1 MNSEQVKLRELFGI
15 FNKYKLPVFLIF
27 VLTLG
32 FSIQITT
39 FLKKKYKSEF
49 EINVYSKYFKNA
61 LISDIIPGVYQIP
74 EMRFTIDSMVKEAIS
89 DDFIDQIATDFNIY
103 ELDTDEVTLA
113 KNRQFLRD
121 RFSAYSTG
129 GQSYQVTFTDSDPY
143 TAKLVAEITLDR
155 VKAQFVNSRI
165 ETIEMVK
172 QMMLIRLRA
181 LNASQK
187 FTEKGSEKA
196 LASKSPDVLRAELKK
211 INANYLALSK
221 QYNESHPKIKELLT
235 RKRTI
240 ENWLEE
246 FSQNAFSDSEMATV
260 SMPTDKTISEQ
271 ITSKF
276 YTKYHDFN
284 MALDIEKKS
293 LESYIGVIKKPQLPT
308 AAIWPKKRLF
318 AAVGFILAMI
328 FSFCYVFIKE
338 VMQPSHSE
346 LIKME
351 ADELGAVYLGAL
363 NTKIHNKNKELNKK
377 VKKSELEQFNE

>member
-1 MNSEQVKLRELFGI
+1 MNSEKVKIRELFSVLYR
-15 FNKYKLPVFLIF
+15 YKISIFLIF
-27 VLTLG
+27 VITLG

-89 DDFIDQIATDFNIY
+89 DDFIDQIATDFKIY
-103 ELDTDEVTLA
+103 SLDTDELTLA
-113 KNRQFLRD
+113 KNRQFLRN
-121 RFSAYSTG
+121 RFSAFSTG

-143 TAKLVAEITLDR
+143 VAKLVAERTLDR

-172 QMMLIRLRA
+172 QMMFNRLKA

-187 FTEKGSEKA
+187 FSEKGSEKA
-196 LASKSPDVLRAELKK
+196 LASKSPDVLQAELDK
-211 INANYLALSK
+211 INANYSALSK
-221 QYNESHPKIKELLT
+221 QYNTSHPKIQELLA

-240 ENWLEE
+240 EIWLEE
-246 FSQNAFSDSEMATV
+246 FEQSSFSNSDVATSF
-260 SMPTDKTISEQ
+260 SMPTDKLVNEQ

-338 VMQPSHSE
+338 VMVPGQSE
-346 LIKME
+346 LLQIE
-351 ADELGAVYLGAL
+351 AEKLGAVYLG
-363 NTKIHNKNKELNKK
+363 KIDINAIKKSANSEIKK
-377 VKKSELEQFNE
+377 VEHIEPLNE

>member
-1 MNSEQVKLRELFGI
+1 MNSEQIKLRDLFSVL
-15 FNKYKLPVFLIF
+15 NRYKVSIFLIF
-27 VLTLG
+27 TLTLG

-89 DDFIDQIATDFNIY
+89 DDFIDQIATDFKIY
-103 ELDTDEVTLA
+103 NLDTDEVTLA
-113 KNRQFLRD
+113 KNRQFLRN

-143 TAKLVAEITLDR
+143 TAKLIAERTLDQ

-172 QMMLIRLRA
+172 QMMLNRLRA

-211 INANYLALSK
+211 IKANYLALSK
-221 QYNESHPKIKELLT
+221 QYNTSHPKIKELLL
-235 RKRTI
+235 RKKTI

-246 FSQNAFSDSEMATV
+246 FSQNSFSANELATV
-260 SMPTDKTISEQ
+260 TMPTDKGISEQ

-338 VMQPSHSE
+338 VMVPSRTE
-346 LIKME
+346 LLKLE
-351 ADELGAVYLGAL
+351 AQSLGAL
-363 NTKIHNKNKELNKK
+363 YLGSINQNIVNKK
-377 VKKSELEQFNE
+377 IKSKKEIVKEETEHLNE